1 MKILLSLYQKKNNE
15 PEWMLDWRLKAFE
28 IWKKMK
34 EPEWAKVNYPKI
46 DYQDIYYYSAP
57 KNTEKLKSLD
67 EVDPE
72 LLKTYEKLGIPLNE
86 QKALAGVAVDAVFD
100 SVSVVTTFRKQLEEK
115 GVIFCPIS
123 EAIKTHPELVK
134 KYIGSV
140 IPRHDNYFSALNSA
154 VFTDGSFVYIPKGVR
169 CPMELST
176 YFRINEKNTGQF
188 ERTLIVVEDE
198 GYVSYLEGCTAPQRD
213 ENQLHAAVV
222 ELVAMN
228 KSQIKYSTVQNWV

>member
-1 MKILLSLYQKKNNE
+1 MPIQEETIEQVNLATSKYKYGFSTDLEVDKAPKGLDENIIRLISSKKNE

-169 CPMELST
+169 CPMEL
-176 YFRINEKNTGQF
+176 
-188 ERTLIVVEDE
+188 
-198 GYVSYLEGCTAPQRD
+198 
-213 ENQLHAAVV
+213 
-222 ELVAMN
+222 
-228 KSQIKYSTVQNWV
+228 

>member
-1 MKILLSLYQKKNNE
+1 MPIQEETIEQVNLATSKYKYGFSTDLEVDKAPKGLDENIIKLISSKKNE
-15 PEWMLDWRLKAFE
+15 PEWMLDWRLHAFE

-57 KNTEKLKSLD
+57 KNTEELKSLD

-123 EAIKTHPELVK
+123 EAIKTHPDLVK

-154 VFTDGSFVYIPKGVR
+154 VFTDGSFVYIPK
-169 CPMELST
+169 
-176 YFRINEKNTGQF
+176 
-188 ERTLIVVEDE
+188 
-198 GYVSYLEGCTAPQRD
+198 A
-213 ENQLHAAVV
+213 
-222 ELVAMN
+222 
-228 KSQIKYSTVQNWV
+228 